1 MGWRIKKPSPLL
13 IHTHKKRK
21 QNNNKNNLRQI
32 LNAFGLPWLQGLD
45 DDAGFHVYF
54 HMVKPFP
61 IVEPIIRK
69 KETFCLVSY
78 WPSMASNKRQ
88 QQFRNIPKTDFKCSC
103 PTVASGFE

>member
-1 MGWRIKKPSPLL
+1 MGWRIKNPSPLL

-32 LNAFGLPWLQGLD
+32 LNAFGLPWLQGLN

-61 IVEPIIRK
+61 IVEPIRK
-69 KETFCLVSY
+69 KEHFV
-78 WPSMASNKRQ
+78 
-88 QQFRNIPKTDFKCSC
+88 
-103 PTVASGFE
+103 

>member
-32 LNAFGLPWLQGLD
+32 LNAFELPWLQGLD
-45 DDAGFHVYF
+45 DDAGFYVYF

-61 IVEPIIRK
+61 IVEPIRK

-88 QQFRNIPKTDFKCSC
+88 QQFRNILKTDFKCSC